1 MQELRGY
8 ISTFAA
14 SGVGASYTE
23 LYDSPASVSEPLAY
37 LSQKF
42 PTLDTSKLSA
52 IGYGSAV
59 PVAPNT
65 SAAGRARNRR
75 IEFKVTNTDELKIER
90 TKRGLSDG
98 SAAPPADSTK

>member
-42 PTLDTSKLSA
+42 PWSRSNYLTYYGAALGSSDCFHKLEYASQKIENALSA
-52 IGYGSAV
+52 LSAYADAKTGGSD
-59 PVAPNT
+59 PGQIE
-65 SAAGRARNRR
+65 AARKAF
-75 IEFKVTNTDELKIER
+75 I
-90 TKRGLSDG
+90 
-98 SAAPPADSTK
+98 A